1 MSHLP
6 LLERAK
12 ELERDIFTCFRE
24 NMERIALIDGIDL
37 NKEDVP
43 LLDTIL
49 YQGNEYI
56 THVKKDLRLF
66 VDHWLAP
73 EESRYIHFNDL
84 TQTQQLCVIIELERI
99 LSIEDL

>member
-43 LLDTIL
+43 LLDT
-49 YQGNEYI
+49 
-56 THVKKDLRLF
+56 
-66 VDHWLAP
+66 
-73 EESRYIHFNDL
+73 
-84 TQTQQLCVIIELERI
+84 
-99 LSIEDL
+99 